1 MTWNRATHDHDVMAF
16 EQRASLINGTGD
28 GLSDIATDSQKHL
41 LQDGGVQAG
50 TSNSN
55 FIETSRIA
63 DAGFSKFN
71 AFSCRKA
78 TTNHQ
83 PQTTA
88 ISFKMNGQLSESP
101 EPHGACFRFLWTKQ
115 ATSKSDDMDTAHGS
129 GPPRTCF
136 HPIPQVG
143 LHPWNLTDY
152 VGGLKCPPPTR
163 QGGKTMADDAKLSA
177 RRLRLKLALEDLREM
192 KGFGTELVTLIIPPD
207 RQISD
212 ARGMLQNEHGQAA
225 NIKSKGTRKN
235 VQGAIESAI
244 STLSRFKT
252 PGENGLAIFVGSIIV
267 GNNKTRMVNVVV
279 DDPPQALISFRY
291 RCDSRFE
298 LTQLEEMLIDKK
310 SYALF
315 VIDRAE
321 AAYGIATGKRIH
333 VQEHLVSNIMGKHRQ
348 GGQSAQRFERL
359 IEEAAHNFFKRATE
373 HANSYWLPHL
383 ENIQAVIIGGPG
395 ATKDFVVKNEYFHH
409 EIAKKIAKTTF
420 DVGYS
425 NESGVR
431 ELVENAGALMGEIEL
446 DAERQVMNRF
456 LEELIRPHPK
466 ATYGEKMI
474 NDALQ
479 QGAVASLLI
488 SEGLR
493 GSIIELMCKKCNF
506 GRDNDWEVRL
516 TRNQELPSCPNC
528 EASGDSIKE
537 LASHSIIDS
546 LTQMA
551 EASNTGVVYISTDTE
566 EGSQLM
572 QGFGGLAAILRYP
585 LM

>member
-1 MTWNRATHDHDVMAF
+1 
-16 EQRASLINGTGD
+16 
-28 GLSDIATDSQKHL
+28 
-41 LQDGGVQAG
+41 
-50 TSNSN
+50 
-55 FIETSRIA
+55 
-63 DAGFSKFN
+63 
-71 AFSCRKA
+71 
-78 TTNHQ
+78 
-83 PQTTA
+83 
-88 ISFKMNGQLSESP
+88 
-101 EPHGACFRFLWTKQ
+101 
-115 ATSKSDDMDTAHGS
+115 
-129 GPPRTCF
+129 
-136 HPIPQVG
+136 
-143 LHPWNLTDY
+143 
-152 VGGLKCPPPTR
+152 
-163 QGGKTMADDAKLSA
+163 MADDAKQSA

-212 ARGMLQNEHGQAA
+212 ARSMLQNEHGQAA

-252 PGENGLAIFVGSIIV
+252 PGEHGLAIFVGSIII
-267 GNNKTRMVNVVV
+267 GNNKSRMVNIVV
-279 DDPPQALISFRY
+279 DDPPQPLISFRY

-315 VIDRAE
+315 VIDRSE

-373 HANSYWLPHL
+373 HACSYWLPNL
-383 ENIQAVIIGGPG
+383 ENIQAVVIGGPG
-395 ATKDFVVKNEYFHH
+395 ATKDYVVKNEYFHH

-431 ELVENAGALMGEIEL
+431 ELVENAGQLMDQIEL
-446 DAERQVMNRF
+446 DAERQIMNRF
-456 LEELIRPHPK
+456 LEELIRTHPK
-466 ATYGEKMI
+466 ATYGNAMI
-474 NDALQ
+474 NQALA
-479 QGAVASLLI
+479 QGAVDTLLI

-493 GSIIELMCKKCNF
+493 GNMVTLACKKC
-506 GRDNDWEVRL
+506 GHGDDESWEVRL
-516 TRNQELPSCPNC
+516 SNQDEIPNC
-528 EASGDSIKE
+528 PACDAGGEAIKE
-537 LASHSIIDS
+537 LSSHSIIDS
-546 LTQMA
+546 LSKMA
-551 EASNTGVVYISTDTE
+551 QESNSEVVYISVDTE

-572 QGFGGLAAILRYP
+572 LGFGGLAAILRYP
-585 LM
+585 MM